1 MTPPAS
7 IHACALIVDEA
18 GLLIRGASGAGKSS
32 LVLALI
38 AAAQAQGRF
47 ARLVADDRVLLRLA
61 GGRILAAPHPRIAGQ
76 IEERGSGIRC
86 MPHEGQARLT
96 HIIDL
101 LPQPG
106 RLPAAE
112 EASARLEGIEGIA
125 LIRIAL
131 VVGLPSE
138 VAARQILAKI

>member
-47 ARLVADDRVLLRLA
+47 ARRRRRHLRARAGDECLPRGASRGAGEVLQ
-61 GGRILAAPHPRIAGQ
+61 GTG
-76 IEERGSGIRC
+76 
-86 MPHEGQARLT
+86 
-96 HIIDL
+96 
-101 LPQPG
+101 
-106 RLPAAE
+106 
-112 EASARLEGIEGIA
+112 
-125 LIRIAL
+125 
-131 VVGLPSE
+131 
-138 VAARQILAKI
+138 